1 MTGIPVRNV
10 SPELAQ
16 RYADQGWWTRDTLG
30 DLLARGLK
38 DNPHV
43 TFTVH
48 SAQRP
53 YAGTFADVELLARKL
68 AAGLRARGVGRGRRG
83 RLSAAELGG
92 GGGNLLGI
100 GIPGCGGGS
109 DRPLLRPPR
118 SRVHP
123 GHRPTARLHH
133 RRAVRAHDIRS
144 RRLRGRAR
152 SSRLVGSSFDAL
164 VDAEPMEGT
173 LAADPAG
180 PTLIAFT
187 SGTTSNPKGVIHS
200 HQTLSFETHQLLA
213 NYPPGR
219 GRQLTALPVGHFIG
233 MLGAFLIP
241 VIEGAPID
249 LCDVWDPGR
258 AIDLMETDGV
268 SLGGGPPY
276 FVTSLLDHPRFTDEH
291 LHYIKHLGLGGST
304 VPAAVTRRLTDLGIL
319 VTRSYGSSE
328 HPSITGSHCTAPE
341 DKRLYTDG
349 DARPGV
355 EIRLADDGEILSRGP
370 DLFIGYTD
378 PALTAQ
384 AFDDDGWYHTG
395 DIGVMDDDGYV
406 TITDRKSDIIIRG
419 GENISALE
427 VEEILLALP
436 AVAEAVV
443 VAAPDSRLGEHAAAV
458 LRIKPGHAMPTLS
471 EIRDALRAH
480 RGGQT
485 EMARG
490 AARGGRL
497 SAHRQRESTEIRGAQ
512 AYSGTRRGIE
522 VVVAGRVA
530 GRKVAFITGAAHGK
544 TGDDLNVTKENL
556 WQFCRTALGV
566 RG

>member
-1 MTGIPVRNV
+1 VTGIRVRNV
-10 SPELAQ
+10 PPELAQ
-16 RYADQGWWTRDTLG
+16 RYADQGWWTPDTLG

-43 TFTVH
+43 TFRVH

-53 YAGTFADVELLARKL
+53 YSGTFGDVELVARRL
-68 AAGLRARGVGRGRRG
+68 AAGLRARGVGPGDVVAFQLPNWMEAAATFWASAF
-83 RLSAAELGG
+83 LSAVVVPIVHFYGPKELRYILASVKPRVFVTAEQFGRMTYD
-92 GGGNLLGI
+92 
-100 GIPGCGGGS
+100 P
-109 DRPLLRPPR
+109 
-118 SRVHP
+118 
-123 GHRPTARLHH
+123 
-133 RRAVRAHDIRS
+133 DICVDVPIV
-144 RRLRGRAR
+144 A
-152 SSRLVGSSFDAL
+152 LVGSSFDAL
-164 VDAEPMEGT
+164 LDPEPMEGT

-180 PTLIAFT
+180 PAVIAFT
-187 SGTTSNPKGVIHS
+187 SGTTSDPKGVIHS
-200 HQTLSFETHQLLA
+200 HQTLGFETRQLLA

-249 LCDVWDPGR
+249 LSDVWDPEK
-258 AIDLMETDGV
+258 AIDLMESDGV

-276 FVTSLLDHPRFTDEH
+276 FVTSLLDHPRFTDDH
-291 LHYIKHLGLGGST
+291 LRHIKHIGLGGST
-304 VPAAVTRRLTDLGIL
+304 VPAAVTRRLADLGIL

-328 HPSITGSHCTAPE
+328 HPSITGSHFTASE
-341 DKRLYTDG
+341 DKRLFTDG
-349 DARPGV
+349 NARPGV

-395 DIGVMDDDGYV
+395 DIGVLDDDGYL

-443 VAAPDSRLGEHAAAV
+443 VSAPDSRLGEHAVAV

-471 EIRDALRAH
+471 EVRDHFERA
-480 RGGQT
+480 GV
-485 EMARG
+485 ARQKWPEELHEVDDYPRTASG
-490 AARGGRL
+490 KVQKYL
-497 SAHRQRESTEIRGAQ
+497 VRQRIREQHEESR
-512 AYSGTRRGIE
+512 
-522 VVVAGRVA
+522 
-530 GRKVAFITGAAHGK
+530 
-544 TGDDLNVTKENL
+544 
-556 WQFCRTALGV
+556 
-566 RG
+566 